1 MSKEGEG
8 ASVSRRK
15 EGGMGKEG
23 KEGEGGAE
31 AKGWGGLRKGNKRR
45 EGGGG
50 RRNEGGHRESRVSLN
65 IRSSLLQRC
74 ETDNSSYH
82 RSFV

>member
-1 MSKEGEG
+1 MGKEGEG

-31 AKGWGGLRKGNKRR
+31 AKGWGGVK
-45 EGGGG
+45 EG
-50 RRNEGGHRESRVSLN
+50 E
-65 IRSSLLQRC
+65 
-74 ETDNSSYH
+74 
-82 RSFV
+82 

>member
-1 MSKEGEG
+1 MGKEGEG

-23 KEGEGGAE
+23 KEGEGGEE
-31 AKGWGGLRKGNKRR
+31 AKRGGRLRKGKKRR
-45 EGGGG
+45 GGGG

>member
-1 MSKEGEG
+1 MGHLC
-8 ASVSRRK
+8 
-15 EGGMGKEG
+15 EGGKRDPEDWGRKAKKAKG
-23 KEGEGGAE
+23 VRRLRRLREGG
-31 AKGWGGLRKGNKRR
+31 GRLRKGNKRR
-45 EGGGG
+45 GGGG

-74 ETDNSSYH
+74 ETESSSYH